1 MTMSN
6 EHNCFVISPIGDPDS
21 EVRKAADELLEYLII
36 PALRNCD
43 FSPNNIIRADKMYS
57 PGSINSDILAL
68 IKSCDLCIIDV
79 TGVNPNVMY
88 ECGMRHG
95 NGKPYIMMVKS
106 GEKLPFDIAGIRT
119 IQYDLSSLKKAK
131 ESQDILEQFVSG
143 LIGTGFVR
151 DEGTDSISSIAESIR
166 QIEQKVDILVKNYSS
181 RNTQLTVTPSNE
193 LGDILER
200 LSPDQA
206 FNYALSIR
214 DVRLVDQLLPRLEQ
228 TIPKDYFISHAIDPA
243 CALGSQV
250 AANYIKENWE
260 FITATVDVHRQYE
273 CMASYVSYCNKMNIE
288 EENIEF
294 IKSCLAEIGKKDSTT
309 KTKGAIYNQLNR
321 LYYGAYVTSEGEN
334 TKCLDEALEA
344 INTAIECCPDE
355 GSYYFN
361 KALIMVN
368 IDIPQSVAD
377 IEKCLMLDKEDD
389 DDHLALAYRLYRK
402 TNNVNA
408 PEILKRLQKV
418 NPYLAQMTK
427 VRYG

>member
-1 MTMSN
+1 MSN
-6 EHNCFVISPIGDPDS
+6 DYNCFVISPIGDPDS
-21 EVRKAADELLEYLII
+21 EIRKAADELLEYLII

-143 LIGTGFVR
+143 LIETGFVR

-166 QIEQKVDILVKNYSS
+166 QIEQKVDVLVKNYSS
-181 RNTQLTVTPSNE
+181 MNTQLTISPSND
-193 LGDILER
+193 LGDILEQ
-200 LSPDQA
+200 LSPVQA
-206 FNYALSIR
+206 FNYALSNR
-214 DVRLVDQLLPRLEQ
+214 DVRLVENLLPRLEQ
-228 TIPKDYFISHAIDPA
+228 SIPKDYFISHVIDQA

-250 AANYIKENWE
+250 AANYIKENWGY
-260 FITATVDVHRQYE
+260 IAATVNVHSQYE

-294 IKSCLAEIGKKDSTT
+294 IKSCLAEIGEKDSTT
-309 KTKGAIYNQLNR
+309 ETKGGIYNQLNR
-321 LYYGAYVTSEGEN
+321 LYYGAYVTSEGKN
-334 TKCLDEALEA
+334 TKCLDAALDA

-355 GSYYFN
+355 PSYYFN
-361 KALIMVN
+361 KAIIMEK
-368 IDIPQSVAD
+368 IDVLQSVAA
-377 IEKCLMLDKEDD
+377 IEKCLLMDKEDD
-389 DDHLALAYRLYRK
+389 DDHLALAYRVFRK
-402 TNNVNA
+402 TNNVKA
-408 PEILKRLQKV
+408 PEIMKRLEKV

-427 VRYG
+427 RGTEI